1 MTKNILDKN
10 LYIDREN
17 LEKILEPSLKNYSNH
32 IADLILSVRN
42 DESKILDFGAGCGIL
57 AKIVR
62 KKLKK
67 SPTCIEIDEYFKS
80 ILINFG
86 FEVFDDIEKTKNQ
99 YDFIYS
105 SNVLEHIYDD
115 IKSLKQLESKLTK
128 NGTLV
133 LYLPAF
139 QILYSDLD
147 KAVGHFRRYSK
158 KRILKITSE
167 AGFKVAKIFYVDS
180 LGFFCSFIIQ
190 ILGWNSEFGL
200 GSKNSLKLYDKL
212 IFPVSRFLDSLGFKY
227 ILGKN
232 IFVCL
237 KKNETIA

>member
-1 MTKNILDKN
+1 MYKNILDKN
-10 LYIDREN
+10 SYIDREN
-17 LEKILEPSLKNYSNH
+17 HEKVIGPSLKNYNNH
-32 IADLILSVRN
+32 IVDLILSVHN
-42 DESKILDFGAGCGIL
+42 NENEILDFGAGCGTL

-80 ILINFG
+80 ILIDFG
-86 FEVFDDIEKTKNQ
+86 FRVFDDIEKTKTQ

-105 SNVLEHIYDD
+105 SNVLEHINDD
-115 IKSLKQLESKLTK
+115 IKSIKQLESKLTK

-139 QILYSDLD
+139 QILFSDLD
-147 KAVGHFRRYSK
+147 RAVGHFRRYSK
-158 KRILKITSE
+158 KRIIKITSE
-167 AGFKVAKIFYVDS
+167 AGFKVDKIFYVDS
-180 LGFFCSFIIQ
+180 VGFLCSFIIQ
-190 ILGWNSEFGL
+190 ILGWNTEFGI

-232 IFVCL
+232 IFVSL
-237 KKNETIA
+237 KKSQE

>member
-1 MTKNILDKN
+1 MPKNILDKN

-17 LEKILEPSLKNYSNH
+17 LEKIIEPSLRNYNNH
-32 IADLILSVRN
+32 IVDLILSVHN
-42 DESKILDFGAGCGIL
+42 NESDILDFGAGCGIL
-57 AKIVR
+57 AKIFRR
-62 KKLKK
+62 KTKK

-80 ILINFG
+80 ILIKSG
-86 FEVFDDIEKTKNQ
+86 FKVFNDIEKTKNQ

-139 QILYSDLD
+139 QMLYSDLD
-147 KAVGHFRRYSK
+147 RAVGHFRRYSK
-158 KRILKITSE
+158 KRIVKITHD
-167 AGFKVAKIFYVDS
+167 AGFRIDKMFYVDS
-180 LGFFCSFIIQ
+180 VGFFCSFIIQ
-190 ILGWNSEFGL
+190 ILGWNTEFGV
-200 GSKNSLKLYDKL
+200 GSKSSLKLYDKF

-232 IFVCL
+232 IFVSL
-237 KKNETIA
+237 KKSQ

>member
-1 MTKNILDKN
+1 MSKIILDKK

-17 LEKILEPSLKNYSNH
+17 LEKVIEPYLRNYNDH
-32 IADLILSVRN
+32 IVDLILSVHN
-42 DESKILDFGAGCGIL
+42 NESKILDFGAGCGTL

-62 KKLKK
+62 RKTKN
-67 SPTCIEIDEYFKS
+67 SPTCIELDEYLKS
-80 ILINFG
+80 ILIKIG
-86 FEVFDDIEKTKNQ
+86 FKVFDNIDKTKDQ

-115 IKSLKQLESKLTK
+115 VKSLKQLESKLTK

-139 QILYSDLD
+139 QVLYSDLD
-147 KAVGHFRRYSK
+147 RSVGHFRRYSK
-158 KRILKITSE
+158 KRILKIASD
-167 AGFKVAKIFYVDS
+167 AGFRIDKMFYVDS
-180 LGFFCSFIIQ
+180 VGFFCSFMIKIF
-190 ILGWNSEFGL
+190 GWNTEFGV

-232 IFVCL
+232 IFVSL
-237 KKNETIA
+237 KKSQQ

>member
-1 MTKNILDKN
+1 MSKNILDKN

-17 LEKILEPSLKNYSNH
+17 LEKIIEPSLRNYNNH
-32 IADLILSVRN
+32 IVDLILSVHN
-42 DESKILDFGAGCGIL
+42 NESEILDFGAGCGVL

-62 KKLKK
+62 KKIKK

-80 ILINFG
+80 ILIKIGFKVFG
-86 FEVFDDIEKTKNQ
+86 DIDVTKDQ

-105 SNVLEHIYDD
+105 SNVLEHINDD
-115 IKSLKQLESKLTK
+115 VKSLKQLESKLIK

-139 QILYSDLD
+139 QMLYSDLD
-147 KAVGHFRRYSK
+147 RSVGHFRRYSK
-158 KRILKITSE
+158 KRILKITHE
-167 AGFKVAKIFYVDS
+167 TGFRIDKMFYVDS
-180 LGFFCSFIIQ
+180 VGFFCSFIIQ
-190 ILGWNSEFGL
+190 ILGWNTEFGL
-200 GSKNSLKLYDKL
+200 GSKRSLKLYDKF

-232 IFVCL
+232 IFVSL
-237 KKNETIA
+237 KKSQ

>member
-1 MTKNILDKN
+1 MSKNILDKN
-10 LYIDREN
+10 LYVDREN
-17 LEKILEPSLKNYSNH
+17 LVKIIEPSLKNYNNH
-32 IADLILSVRN
+32 IVDLILSVHN
-42 DESKILDFGAGCGIL
+42 NESEILDFGAGCGSL

-62 KKLKK
+62 TKTKK

-80 ILINFG
+80 ILIKIGFKVFG
-86 FEVFDDIEKTKNQ
+86 DIEETKDQ

-115 IKSLKQLESKLTK
+115 VKSLKQLESKLIK

-139 QILYSDLD
+139 QMLYSDLD
-147 KAVGHFRRYSK
+147 RSVGHFRRYSK
-158 KRILKITSE
+158 KRILKITHE
-167 AGFKVAKIFYVDS
+167 AGFRIDKMFYVDS
-180 LGFFCSFIIQ
+180 VGFFCSFIIQ
-190 ILGWNSEFGL
+190 ILGWNTEFGL
-200 GSKNSLKLYDKL
+200 GSKRSLKLYDKY

-232 IFVCL
+232 IFVSL
-237 KKNETIA
+237 KKSQ

>member
-1 MTKNILDKN
+1 MSKNILDKN
-10 LYIDREN
+10 SYIDREN
-17 LEKILEPSLKNYSNH
+17 HEKIIGPSLRNYNNH
-32 IADLILSVRN
+32 IVDLILSVHN
-42 DESKILDFGAGCGIL
+42 NESEILDFGAGCGIL

-67 SPTCIEIDEYFKS
+67 SPTCIEVDEHFKS
-80 ILINFG
+80 ILIDFG
-86 FEVFDDIEKTKNQ
+86 FRVFDDIEKTKTQ

-105 SNVLEHIYDD
+105 SNVLEHIDDD
-115 IKSLKQLESKLTK
+115 IKSIKQLESKLTN

-147 KAVGHFRRYSK
+147 RAVGHFRRYSK
-158 KRILKITSE
+158 KRITKITSE
-167 AGFKVAKIFYVDS
+167 AGFKVDKIFYVDS
-180 LGFFCSFIIQ
+180 VGFLCSFIIQ
-190 ILGWNSEFGL
+190 ILGWNTEFGI

-232 IFVCL
+232 IFVSL
-237 KKNETIA
+237 KKSQ

>member
-1 MTKNILDKN
+1 MSKNILDKN
-10 LYIDREN
+10 LYVDREN
-17 LEKILEPSLKNYSNH
+17 LVKIIEPSLRNYNNL
-32 IADLILSVRN
+32 IVDLILSVHN
-42 DESKILDFGAGCGIL
+42 NESEILDFGAGCGIL

-62 KKLKK
+62 KKTKK

-80 ILINFG
+80 ILIKIG
-86 FEVFDDIEKTKNQ
+86 FKVFVDIEETKDQ

-139 QILYSDLD
+139 QLLYSDLD
-147 KAVGHFRRYSK
+147 RAVGHFRRYSK
-158 KRILKITSE
+158 KRIVKITHE
-167 AGFKVAKIFYVDS
+167 AGFRVDKMFYVDS
-180 LGFFCSFIIQ
+180 VGFFCSFIIQ
-190 ILGWNSEFGL
+190 ILGWYTKFGV
-200 GSKNSLKLYDKL
+200 GSKSSLKLYDKL
-212 IFPVSRFLDSLGFKY
+212 IFPVSRLLDSLGFKY

-232 IFVCL
+232 IFVSL
-237 KKNETIA
+237 KKSQS

>member
-1 MTKNILDKN
+1 MSKNILDKN

-17 LEKILEPSLKNYSNH
+17 LEKIIEPSLKNYNNH
-32 IADLILSVRN
+32 VVDLILSVHN
-42 DESKILDFGAGCGIL
+42 NESEILDFGAGCGIL

-62 KKLKK
+62 TKTKKNI
-67 SPTCIEIDEYFKS
+67 TCIEVDENFKS
-80 ILINFG
+80 TLIKIG
-86 FEVFDDIEKTKNQ
+86 FKVFDDINKTNYK

-105 SNVLEHIYDD
+105 SNVLEHIYDHT
-115 IKSLKQLESKLTK
+115 KLLKQLESKLTK

-147 KAVGHFRRYSK
+147 RAVGHFRRYSK
-158 KRILKITSE
+158 KRILKITSD
-167 AGFKVAKIFYVDS
+167 AGFKVDKIFYADS
-180 LGFFCSFIIQ
+180 IGFFCSFMIKIF
-190 ILGWNSEFGL
+190 GWNTEFGI

-212 IFPVSRFLDSLGFKY
+212 IFPISRFLDSLGLKY

-232 IFVCL
+232 IFVSL
-237 KKNETIA
+237 KKYRQ

>member
-1 MTKNILDKN
+1 MPKNILDKN

-17 LEKILEPSLKNYSNH
+17 LEKIIEPSLRNYNNH
-32 IADLILSVRN
+32 IVDLILSVHN
-42 DESKILDFGAGCGIL
+42 NESDILDFGAGCGTL
-57 AKIVR
+57 AKIFRR
-62 KKLKK
+62 KTKK

-80 ILINFG
+80 ILIQSG
-86 FEVFDDIEKTKNQ
+86 FKVFDDIEKTKNQ

-139 QILYSDLD
+139 QLLYSDLD
-147 KAVGHFRRYSK
+147 RAVGHFRRYSK
-158 KRILKITSE
+158 KRILKITHD
-167 AGFKVAKIFYVDS
+167 AGFRIDKMFYVDS
-180 LGFFCSFIIQ
+180 IGFFCSFIIQ
-190 ILGWNSEFGL
+190 ILGWNTEFGV
-200 GSKNSLKLYDKL
+200 GSKSSLKLYDKL
-212 IFPVSRFLDSLGFKY
+212 LFPVSRFLDSLGFKY

-232 IFVCL
+232 IFVYL
-237 KKNETIA
+237 KKSQ

>member
-1 MTKNILDKN
+1 MSKNILNKN

-17 LEKILEPSLKNYSNH
+17 LSKIIGPSLRNYNNH
-32 IADLILSVRN
+32 IVDLILNVYN
-42 DESKILDFGAGCGIL
+42 NENKILDFGAGCGIL

-62 KKLKK
+62 KKTQKN
-67 SPTCIEIDEYFKS
+67 PTCIEVDEYFKS
-80 ILINFG
+80 ILIKFG
-86 FEVFDDIEKTKNQ
+86 FNVFDDIEKTKDH

-139 QILYSDLD
+139 QLLFSDLD
-147 KAVGHFRRYSK
+147 RAVGHFRRYSK
-158 KRILKITSE
+158 KRILKITHD
-167 AGFKVAKIFYVDS
+167 AGFRIDKMFYVDS
-180 LGFFCSFIIQ
+180 IGFFCSFIIQ
-190 ILGWNSEFGL
+190 ILGWNREFGV
-200 GSKNSLKLYDKL
+200 GSKSFLKFYDKL
-212 IFPVSRFLDSLGFKY
+212 IFQVSRFLDSLGFRN

-232 IFVCL
+232 IFVSL
-237 KKNETIA
+237 KKSQ

>member
-1 MTKNILDKN
+1 MSKIILDKK

-17 LEKILEPSLKNYSNH
+17 LEKVIEPYLRNYNDH
-32 IADLILSVRN
+32 IVDLILSVHN
-42 DESKILDFGAGCGIL
+42 NESKVLDFGAGCGTL

-62 KKLKK
+62 RKTKN
-67 SPTCIEIDEYFKS
+67 SPTCIELDEYLKS
-80 ILINFG
+80 ILIKIG
-86 FEVFDDIEKTKNQ
+86 FKVFDNIDKTKDQ

-115 IKSLKQLESKLTK
+115 VKSLKQLESKLTK

-139 QILYSDLD
+139 QILFSDLD
-147 KAVGHFRRYSK
+147 RSVGHFRRYSK
-158 KRILKITSE
+158 KRILKITSD
-167 AGFKVAKIFYVDS
+167 AGFRIDKMFYVDS
-180 LGFFCSFIIQ
+180 VGFFCSFMIKIF
-190 ILGWNSEFGL
+190 GWNTEFGV

-232 IFVCL
+232 IFVSL
-237 KKNETIA
+237 KKSQQ

>member
-1 MTKNILDKN
+1 MPKNILDKN

-17 LEKILEPSLKNYSNH
+17 LVKIIEPSLRNYNNH
-32 IADLILSVRN
+32 IVDLILSVHN
-42 DESKILDFGAGCGIL
+42 NESDILDFGAGCGIL

-62 KKLKK
+62 RKTKK

-80 ILINFG
+80 ILIKSG
-86 FEVFDDIEKTKNQ
+86 FKVFDDIEKTKNQ

-139 QILYSDLD
+139 QLLYSDLD
-147 KAVGHFRRYSK
+147 RAVGHFRRYSK
-158 KRILKITSE
+158 KRILKITHD
-167 AGFKVAKIFYVDS
+167 AGFRIDKMFYVDS
-180 LGFFCSFIIQ
+180 IGFFCSFIIQ
-190 ILGWNSEFGL
+190 ILGWNTEFGV
-200 GSKNSLKLYDKL
+200 GSKSSLKLYDKL
-212 IFPVSRFLDSLGFKY
+212 IFPVSRFLDSLGFKF

-232 IFVCL
+232 IFVSL
-237 KKNETIA
+237 KKSQ

>member
-1 MTKNILDKN
+1 MPKNTLDKN

-17 LEKILEPSLKNYSNH
+17 LEKIIEPSLRNYNSH
-32 IADLILSVRN
+32 IVDLILSVHN
-42 DESKILDFGAGCGIL
+42 NESDILDFGAGCGIL
-57 AKIVR
+57 AKIFRR
-62 KKLKK
+62 KTKK

-80 ILINFG
+80 ILIKIG
-86 FEVFDDIEKTKNQ
+86 FNVVDSIEKTKGH

-139 QILYSDLD
+139 QLLYSDLD
-147 KAVGHFRRYSK
+147 RAVGHFRRYSK
-158 KRILKITSE
+158 KRILKITHD
-167 AGFKVAKIFYVDS
+167 AGFRIDKMFYVDS
-180 LGFFCSFIIQ
+180 VGFFCSFIIQ
-190 ILGWNSEFGL
+190 ILGWNTEFGV
-200 GSKNSLKLYDKL
+200 GSKNFLKLYDKF

-232 IFVCL
+232 IFVSL
-237 KKNETIA
+237 KKSQ

>member
-1 MTKNILDKN
+1 MPKNILDKN

-17 LEKILEPSLKNYSNH
+17 LVKIIEPSLRNYNNH
-32 IADLILSVRN
+32 IVDLILSVHN
-42 DESKILDFGAGCGIL
+42 NETEILDFGAGCGIL

-62 KKLKK
+62 RKTKK

-80 ILINFG
+80 ILIKSG
-86 FEVFDDIEKTKNQ
+86 FKVFDGIEKTKNQ

-139 QILYSDLD
+139 QLLFSDLD
-147 KAVGHFRRYSK
+147 RAVGHFRRYSK
-158 KRILKITSE
+158 KRILKITYG
-167 AGFKVAKIFYVDS
+167 AGFRIDKMFYLDS
-180 LGFFCSFIIQ
+180 VGFFCSFIIQ
-190 ILGWNSEFGL
+190 ILGWNREFGV
-200 GSKNSLKLYDKL
+200 GSKSFLKFYDKL
-212 IFPVSRFLDSLGFKY
+212 IFQVSRFLDSLGFRN

-232 IFVCL
+232 IFVSL
-237 KKNETIA
+237 KKSQ